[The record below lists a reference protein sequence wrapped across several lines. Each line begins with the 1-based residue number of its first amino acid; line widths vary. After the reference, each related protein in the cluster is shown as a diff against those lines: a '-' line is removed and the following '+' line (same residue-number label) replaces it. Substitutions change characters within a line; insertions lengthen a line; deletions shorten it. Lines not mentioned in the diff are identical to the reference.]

1 MCPLNHTHLL
11 FCVHAVSSQEEFTRI
26 PGTNIDLQFKFNVSI
41 TKNNQIIIVNKY
53 IDPNGQQK
61 IDEYNPEKV
70 KTKHHFSF
78 DPDNYT
84 VFWHLTNLTLNQSG
98 VYWATVI
105 TEGTTESDKVKL
117 IVREENTSSTG
128 KVKLY
133 SLWLHS
139 VSCAASEH

>member
-133 SLWLHS
+133 SL
-139 VSCAASEH
+139 